1 MASTERAQ
9 PQLALLTED
18 QIQRIHEQSLQ
29 ILATTGMRVD
39 APWAREALVRAGA
52 PALTQDNIVRLPGDL
67 VEWALRVSPAQFDI
81 HDQHGQVAF
90 RLGQGNTTRF
100 GIGVTTLYYQDPAT
114 NQLTQF
120 TREHLEN
127 VVRLGHTLRSF
138 DVISTVGIV
147 QDTPPDQSDLYA
159 TLHMVAAT
167 TKPLVLLV
175 SDEARFP
182 AVLDLVEH
190 LRGDLATFPCVI
202 PYVNPITPLILSGGT
217 ADKMRHTIRRGLPL
231 IFSSYGMAGATTP
244 IPPLPRLAL
253 LNAELLAGLTL
264 AQTVREGTPVILG
277 LLPAYFHMRG
287 KDSAYDAT
295 SYLLNLACAE
305 MMSWYQLPHS
315 GASGSGMGWGPD
327 LLTAGHQ
334 WANHLTSCLGKASLV
349 PFVGDT
355 LGSKAFSPASIVYAN
370 EVIAQCRDFAAGL
383 DLETDPT
390 LLEEIAE
397 TGPGGSFLLANSTLE
412 RMHSAH
418 FQSEIFPSLT
428 LDDWQ
433 AQNRPQAQKLLRDY
447 TQQLIDGLQ
456 PAPGRDDLIARGTAL
471 ITHILS

>member
-1 MASTERAQ
+1 MTSIEFAR
-9 PQLALLTED
+9 PQLALLSEG
-18 QIQRIHEQSLQ
+18 QIQQAHEQSLHL
-29 ILATTGMRVD
+29 LATTGVRVD
-39 APWAREALVRAGA
+39 APWAREILVRAGA
-52 PALTQDNIVRLPGDL
+52 HLHASDNIVRLPHDL
-67 VEWALRVSPAQFDI
+67 VEWALSVSPAQFDI
-81 HDQHGQVAF
+81 HNQHGQVAF
-90 RLGQGNTTRF
+90 RLGQDSTRF

-114 NQLTQF
+114 DQLTPF
-120 TREHLEN
+120 TREHLET
-127 VVRLGHTLRSF
+127 VVRLGQALASF

-167 TKPLVLLV
+167 GKPLVLLV

-190 LRGDLATFPCVI
+190 LRGDLATSPCVI
-202 PYVNPITPLILSGGT
+202 PYVNPITPLILNAGT
-217 ADKMRHTIRRGLPL
+217 ADKMRHTVQRGLPL

-244 IPPLPRLAL
+244 ISPLPRLAL

-264 AQTVREGTPVILG
+264 AQTLKEGTPVVLG

-315 GASGSGMGWGPD
+315 GTSGSGVGWGPD
-327 LLTAGHQ
+327 MLASGHQ
-334 WANHLTSCLGKASLV
+334 WFNHLTSCLGKASLV

-355 LGSKAFSPASIVYAN
+355 LGSKALSPATMVYAD

-383 DLETDPT
+383 RLDGDPT
-390 LLEEIAE
+390 LLEELDE
-397 TGPGGSFLLANSTLE
+397 VGPGGSFLLADSTLAQM
-412 RMHSAH
+412 RSAH
-418 FQSEIFPSLT
+418 FQSKVFPSLT
-428 LDDWQ
+428 LEEWQ
-433 AQNRPQAQKLLRDY
+433 AQGQPQVQKVLRDY
-447 TQQLIDGLQ
+447 TQHLIDSLQ
-456 PAPGRDDLIARGTAL
+456 PAPDRDDLIDKGTTF
-471 ITHILS
+471 ITKCV